1 MALEVALTWIVALAV
16 PVWLVAEELL
26 VRRRSAE
33 ERSVKLASAT
43 REKSVLS
50 SVDLLSERSRE
61 AA

>member
-1 MALEVALTWIVALAV
+1 MALELALTCIVALAV